1 MKKFISKIS
10 IFILSFSS
18 FLVLLFS
25 GCASSPVG
33 LAGYGSIAVI
43 GVTGNKNLSEQV
55 DNRYARSD
63 EEDIDDTSALSVL
76 VDKFLHGENP
86 ELLTGQDR
94 VDYAEEYFRL
104 ALEDVAGLEVSE
116 KEKALESEQYKN
128 SYESPLSFLDTWISA
143 TGYSKNLYSISAKK
157 ARLMMGELGVKS
169 LVSAEFRYNKLF
181 DKESKLNA
189 NVRAQVIMDVILYD
203 SNGKKVVFNQYEA
216 TSSESLPVKKFDY
229 DKDALVGMYPA
240 VIETVINRFITD
252 CL

>member
-10 IFILSFSS
+10 ILILSFS
-18 FLVLLFS
+18 VLILF

-63 EEDIDDTSALSVL
+63 EEDINDTSALSVL

-94 VDYAEEYFRL
+94 VDYAEEYFRP
-104 ALEDVAGLEVSE
+104 ALEDVAGLKVSD
-116 KEKALESEQYKN
+116 KEKILESEQYKN

-157 ARLMMGELGVKS
+157 ARMMMGELGVKS
-169 LVSAEFRYNKLF
+169 LVSAEFRFNKLF

-189 NVRAQVIMDVILYD
+189 NVRAQVVMDVILYD